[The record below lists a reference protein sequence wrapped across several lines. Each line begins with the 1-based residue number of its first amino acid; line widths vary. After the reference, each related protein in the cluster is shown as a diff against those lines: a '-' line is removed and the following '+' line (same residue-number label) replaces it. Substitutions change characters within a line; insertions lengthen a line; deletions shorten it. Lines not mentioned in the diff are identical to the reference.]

1 MDVCVGQRPTVRL
14 GAPSSPVFMAAALPW
29 KTALPPSQ
37 APRSQGSYPSH
48 MHLAYTPAH
57 TAPTP
62 SHLQNTAPWHTST
75 RGPGSQS
82 FAYARPSHPT
92 PCCKARYDHTHLSH
106 IHAYIHIYLTSSDH
120 THTHTPHTSDLPVT
134 PIAHLTCIQSL
145 THTITDTRYPLHLHV
160 RAQVCTCAH
169 THTHSHQLSA
179 LSHQPADQCSG
190 QALSL
195 SRRAPTSSEGLHSSQ
210 PTQSWG

>member
-1 MDVCVGQRPTVRL
+1 MWVSARLCALEPLLRLCSWRRPCLGKQPSLRARLHAQRLTQAATPHTCTLPT
-14 GAPSSPVFMAAALPW
+14 LPH
-29 KTALPPSQ
+29 TQPP
-37 APRSQGSYPSH
+37 
-48 MHLAYTPAH
+48 HLHICRTC
-57 TAPTP
+57 
-62 SHLQNTAPWHTST
+62 
-75 RGPGSQS
+75 GPGSQS
-82 FAYARPSHPT
+82 FACTRPSHPT

-106 IHAYIHIYLTSSDH
+106 IHAYTHIYLTSSDH
-120 THTHTPHTSDLPVT
+120 THTPRTSDLPVT

-145 THTITDTRYPLHLHV
+145 THTVTDTHHPLHLHV

-195 SRRAPTSSEGLHSSQ
+195 PRRAPTSSEGLHSSQ